1 MNIKTIK
8 RVFEE
13 YRIQL
18 DDDGTVWYGMVWY
31 GTFLLLLLI
40 IVNPILL
47 IIVKPNQQR
56 NFVVEF
62 RGCRRCRC
70 QSLAKTITNIIFLN
84 GFNPHT
90 YNLHRRRY
98 DDDDDDDDA
107 MMIIMMMM
115 R

>member
-1 MNIKTIK
+1 MLSLLLGINVMNIKTIK

-47 IIVKPNQQR
+47 IIVKPNQER

-70 QSLAKTITNIIFLN
+70 QSLAKTITNFIFLN

-90 YNLHRRRY
+90 
-98 DDDDDDDDA
+98 
-107 MMIIMMMM
+107 
-115 R
+115 